1 MATRLKSMVE
11 IGLSPEILLMVS
23 KVYIPVL
30 FPLTFLIGWTAISLD
45 ALLGLESGFLP
56 TPLHFVAA
64 AASFVFGAGLWLWTY
79 TDLVGLG
86 EGSPSPTAGRTRK
99 LVVRGVYAR
108 CRNPSVWGKLF
119 GVFAVGL
126 AVNSF
131 SFCFIL
137 LPPILAISLIEKVV
151 RQEPQLVEVFG
162 EDYLEYRRH
171 VPLFVPRL
179 TPWRQG
185 PSAIEAAER
194 TAEAVHSDTQATPD
208 SDLDRKPGVRS

>member
-1 MATRLKSMVE
+1 MVTRLRSMVQ

-30 FPLTFLIGWTAISLD
+30 FPLTFLIGWTALSLD
-45 ALLGLESGFLP
+45 ALLGLGGGFLP
-56 TPLHFVAA
+56 TPLNLAA
-64 AASFVFGAGLWLWTY
+64 AVGSFVFGAGLWLWTY
-79 TDLVGLG
+79 TDLVGMG

-99 LVVRGVYAR
+99 LVVRGVYAH

-131 SFCFIL
+131 SFCFVL
-137 LPPILAISLIEKVV
+137 LPPILTISLLEK
-151 RQEPQLVEVFG
+151 RIWQEPQLIEVFG
-162 EDYLEYRRH
+162 QDYLDYRDN

-185 PSAIEAAER
+185 PLRIEAADAA
-194 TAEAVHSDTQATPD
+194 AEAVHSESRATPD
-208 SDLDRKPGVRS
+208 PDPTAGTGVRP